1 MTCME
6 IKSKTDTS
14 PTCAKP
20 TGGPERLAAERPDR
34 SNAARRALTGRQEM
48 KGWVRRRGKS
58 WTLIIDL
65 GRGPDGRRRLKWV
78 GGFARKE
85 DAEQELVKLLR
96 DLDTGRFVEPAK
108 ISVAEYLQQWLDGYA
123 RLNVS
128 GHTCERYERIA
139 TGHLI
144 PALGHHPLA
153 KLRPLHIQAYLS
165 HALASG
171 RRDGRGGLSPR
182 TVLHHYRVLREALEQ
197 AVKWQ
202 ILAVNPAD
210 AVQPPRP
217 EPREMR
223 ALDEHET
230 ARLIKTSEGSR
241 LHVAVVLAATT
252 GMRRGEIL
260 ALRWEDADLLQGKL
274 SVRQALEKTKGGIR
288 FKPPKTAKGRP
299 SITLP
304 PVAVEALKRWR
315 AQQAREKLLLGPA
328 YRDHGLVV
336 CLSDGRPYDPQDLSQ
351 RFASIAR
358 KAGLPGVGFHA
369 LRHGHA
375 SQLLRAGVHPKVVS
389 ERLGHA
395 TVSITLD
402 IYSHLLPGLQEE
414 AAQRIDAMLRGARA
428 AQWES

>member
-1 MTCME
+1 
-6 IKSKTDTS
+6 
-14 PTCAKP
+14 
-20 TGGPERLAAERPDR
+20 
-34 SNAARRALTGRQEM
+34 M
-48 KGWVRRRGKS
+48 KGWVRRRGRS
-58 WTLIIDL
+58 WTVILDL

-96 DLDTGRFVEPAK
+96 DLDTGKFVEPSK
-108 ISVAEYLQQWLDGYA
+108 ITVGEYLDEWLDGYA
-123 RLNVS
+123 KLNVS
-128 GHTCERYERIA
+128 GHTYERYERIVR
-139 TGHLI
+139 GHLI
-144 PALGHHPLA
+144 PALGRLQLA
-153 KLRPLHIQAYLS
+153 RLRPLHIQAYMS
-165 HALASG
+165 QALTSG
-171 RRDGRGGLSPR
+171 RRDGQGGLSAR

-197 AVKWQ
+197 AVRWQ
-202 ILAVNPAD
+202 LLAVNPAD

-217 EPREMR
+217 KLREMR

-230 ARLIKTSEGSR
+230 ARIIKASEGTR

-260 ALRWEDADLLQGKL
+260 ALRWEDVDLRQGRL
-274 SVRQALEKTKGGIR
+274 SVRQALEKTREGIR
-288 FKPPKTAKGRP
+288 FKPPKTAKGRR
-299 SITLP
+299 SITLAAL
-304 PVAVEALKRWR
+304 AVEAIKRWR
-315 AQQAREKLLLGPA
+315 AQQAQEKLLLGPA

-336 CLSDGRPYDPQDLSQ
+336 CLSDGRPYDPQEFSK
-351 RFASIAR
+351 RFAKIAR
-358 KAGLPGVGFHA
+358 KAGLPGIGFHA

-414 AAQRIDAMLRGARA
+414 AAQRIDALLCGAIT
-428 AQWES
+428 AQKSG